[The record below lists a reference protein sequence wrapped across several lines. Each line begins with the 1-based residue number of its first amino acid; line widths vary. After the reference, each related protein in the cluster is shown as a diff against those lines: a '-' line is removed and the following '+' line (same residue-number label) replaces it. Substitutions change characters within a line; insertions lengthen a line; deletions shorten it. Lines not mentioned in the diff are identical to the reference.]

1 MIKISNLVH
10 KYTVWKDENTK
21 SEKTVLDGISLDIPS
36 GQFVAIL
43 GPNGSGK
50 STLAKHLNVL
60 LLPNDGT
67 VWIDGKDTKDKE
79 KLWQIRN
86 QVGMVFQNPDNQ
98 IIGTNVEEDVAFGP
112 ENQNVPSEKIR
123 EIVKSC
129 LLKVGLWEFR
139 RASPARLSGGQK
151 QRLAVADALAG
162 NPECIVLDEPT
173 AMLDPVSRKEVIRV
187 IRELN
192 QREKITIVL
201 ITHHTDEVVDADKIF
216 LMKEGHIIGAGTPD
230 EIFADEELLK
240 EAKMDLPQM
249 TQLGMRLK
257 KRGIEIHTPVLDEET
272 MTREILRLYGE
283 KKCEGQRS
291 AGR

>member
-10 KYTVWKDENTK
+10 KYTIWKDENTK

-60 LLPNDGT
+60 LLPAEGT
-67 VWIDGKDTKDKE
+67 VWINGKDTKDVE
-79 KLWQIRN
+79 KLWQIRS

-112 ENQNVPSEKIR
+112 ENKNVPSEQIR
-123 EIVKSC
+123 KIVKNC
-129 LLKVGLWEFR
+129 LDKVGLWNYR
-139 RASPARLSGGQK
+139 KASPSRLSGGQK

-162 NPECIVLDEPT
+162 SPECIVLDEPT

-192 QREKITIVL
+192 QKEKITIVL

-216 LMKEGHIIGAGTPD
+216 LMKEGHVIGEGTPEEVFSD
-230 EIFADEELLK
+230 EALLK
-240 EAKMDLPQM
+240 EAKMDVPQM

-257 KRGIEIHTPVLDEET
+257 KRGIPIQTPILDEES
-272 MTREILRLYGE
+272 MIKEIRRLYDE

>member
-1 MIKISNLVH
+1 MWISSYLH
-10 KYTVWKDENTK
+10 ENTK

-60 LLPNDGT
+60 LLPAEGT
-67 VWIDGKDTKDKE
+67 VWIDGKDTRDQE
-79 KLWQIRN
+79 KLWQIRS

-98 IIGTNVEEDVAFGP
+98 IIGTSVEEDVAFGP
-112 ENQNVPSEKIR
+112 ENQKLPSEKIR
-123 EIVKSC
+123 EIVKLC
-129 LLKVGLWEFR
+129 LTKVGLWEFR
-139 RASPARLSGGQK
+139 KASPTRLSGGQK
-151 QRLAVADALAG
+151 QRLVIADTLAG

-173 AMLDPVSRKEVIRV
+173 AMLDPVSRKEVIKV

-192 QREKITIVL
+192 QKEKITIVL
-201 ITHHTDEVVDADKIF
+201 ITHHTEEVVNADKIF
-216 LMKEGHIIGAGTPD
+216 LMKAGQIIGEGKPE
-230 EIFADEELLK
+230 EIFSDEELLK
-240 EAKMDLPQM
+240 EARMDVPQM

-257 KRGIEIHTPVLDEET
+257 KRGIEIHTPVLDEE
-272 MTREILRLYGE
+272 MMAREILRLYDE
-283 KKCEGQRS
+283 KKREGQRS

>member
-10 KYTVWKDENTK
+10 KYTIWKDENTK

-60 LLPNDGT
+60 LLPAEGT
-67 VWIDGKDTKDKE
+67 VWIDGKDTRDQE
-79 KLWQIRN
+79 KLWQIRS

-98 IIGTNVEEDVAFGP
+98 IIGTSVEEDVAFGP
-112 ENQNVPSEKIR
+112 ENQKLPSEKIR
-123 EIVKSC
+123 EIVKLC
-129 LLKVGLWEFR
+129 LTKVGLWEFR
-139 RASPARLSGGQK
+139 KASPTRLSGGQK
-151 QRLAVADALAG
+151 QRLAIADTLAG

-173 AMLDPVSRKEVIRV
+173 AMLDPVSRKEVIKV

-192 QREKITIVL
+192 QKEKITIVL
-201 ITHHTDEVVDADKIF
+201 ITHHTEEVVNADKIF
-216 LMKEGHIIGAGTPD
+216 LMKAGQIIGEGKPE
-230 EIFADEELLK
+230 EIFSDEELLK
-240 EAKMDLPQM
+240 EARMDVPQM

-257 KRGIEIHTPVLDEET
+257 KRGIEIHTPVLDEE
-272 MTREILRLYGE
+272 MMAREILRLYDE
-283 KKCEGQRS
+283 KKREGQRS

>member
-10 KYTVWKDENTK
+10 KYTIWKDENTK

-60 LLPNDGT
+60 LLPAEGT
-67 VWIDGKDTKDKE
+67 VWINGKDTKDVE
-79 KLWQIRN
+79 KLWQIRS

-98 IIGTNVEEDVAFGP
+98 IIGTNVEEDVGFGP
-112 ENQNVPSEKIR
+112 ENKNVPSEQIR
-123 EIVKSC
+123 KIVKNC
-129 LLKVGLWEFR
+129 LDKVGLWNYR
-139 RASPARLSGGQK
+139 KASPSRLSGGQK

-162 NPECIVLDEPT
+162 SPECIVLDEPT

-192 QREKITIVL
+192 QKEKITIVL

-216 LMKEGHIIGAGTPD
+216 LMKEGHVIGEGTPEEVFSD
-230 EIFADEELLK
+230 EALLK
-240 EAKMDLPQM
+240 EAKMDVPQM
-249 TQLGMRLK
+249 TQLGICLK
-257 KRGIEIHTPVLDEET
+257 KRGIPIQTPILDEES
-272 MTREILRLYGE
+272 MIKEIRRLYDE

>member
-10 KYTVWKDENTK
+10 KYTIWKDENTK

-60 LLPNDGT
+60 LLPAEGT
-67 VWIDGKDTKDKE
+67 VWIDGKDTRDQE
-79 KLWQIRN
+79 KLWQIRS

-98 IIGTNVEEDVAFGP
+98 IIGTSVEEDVAFGP
-112 ENQNVPSEKIR
+112 ENQKFPSEKIR
-123 EIVKSC
+123 EIVKLC
-129 LLKVGLWEFR
+129 LTKVGLWEFR
-139 RASPARLSGGQK
+139 KASPTRLSGGQK
-151 QRLAVADALAG
+151 QRLAIADTLAG

-173 AMLDPVSRKEVIRV
+173 AMLDPISRKEVIKV

-192 QREKITIVL
+192 QKEKITIVL
-201 ITHHTDEVVDADKIF
+201 ITHHTEEVVNADKIF
-216 LMKEGHIIGAGTPD
+216 LMKAGQIIGEGKPE
-230 EIFADEELLK
+230 EIFSDEELLK
-240 EAKMDLPQM
+240 EARMDVPQM

-257 KRGIEIHTPVLDEET
+257 KRGIEIHTPVLDEE
-272 MTREILRLYGE
+272 MMAREILRLYDE
-283 KKCEGQRS
+283 KKREGQRS

>member
-10 KYTVWKDENTK
+10 KYTIWKDENTK

-60 LLPNDGT
+60 LLPAEGT
-67 VWIDGKDTKDKE
+67 VWINGKDTKDVE
-79 KLWQIRN
+79 KLWQIRS

-112 ENQNVPSEKIR
+112 ENKNVPSEQIQK
-123 EIVKSC
+123 IVKNC
-129 LLKVGLWEFR
+129 LDKVGLWNYR
-139 RASPARLSGGQK
+139 KASPSRLSGGQK

-162 NPECIVLDEPT
+162 SPECIVLDEPT

-192 QREKITIVL
+192 QKEKITIVL

-216 LMKEGHIIGAGTPD
+216 LMKEGHVIGEGTPEEVFSD
-230 EIFADEELLK
+230 EALLK
-240 EAKMDLPQM
+240 EAKMDVPQM
-249 TQLGMRLK
+249 TQLGICLK
-257 KRGIEIHTPVLDEET
+257 KRGIPIQTPILDEES
-272 MTREILRLYGE
+272 MIKEIRRLYDE

>member
-60 LLPNDGT
+60 LLPDDGT

-79 KLWQIRN
+79 KLWQIRS

-129 LLKVGLWEFR
+129 LLKVGLWAFR
-139 RASPARLSGGQK
+139 RVSPARLSGGQK

-216 LMKEGHIIGAGTPD
+216 LMKEGRIIGVGTPD
-230 EIFADEELLK
+230 EIFSDEELLK
-240 EAKMDLPQM
+240 EAKMDFPQM

-283 KKCEGQRS
+283 KKSEGQRS

>member
-10 KYTVWKDENTK
+10 KYTIWKDENTK

-60 LLPNDGT
+60 LLPAEGT
-67 VWIDGKDTKDKE
+67 VWINGKDTKDVE
-79 KLWQIRN
+79 KLWQIRS

-112 ENQNVPSEKIR
+112 ENKNVPSEQIR
-123 EIVKSC
+123 KIVKNC
-129 LLKVGLWEFR
+129 LDKVGLWNYR
-139 RASPARLSGGQK
+139 KASPSRLSGGQK

-162 NPECIVLDEPT
+162 SPECIVLDEPT

-192 QREKITIVL
+192 QKEKITIVL

-216 LMKEGHIIGAGTPD
+216 LMKEGHVIGEGTPEEVFSD
-230 EIFADEELLK
+230 EALLK
-240 EAKMDLPQM
+240 EAKMDVPQM
-249 TQLGMRLK
+249 TQLGICLK
-257 KRGIEIHTPVLDEET
+257 KRGIPIQTPILDEES
-272 MTREILRLYGE
+272 MIKEIRRLYDE

>member
-1 MIKISNLVH
+1 M
-10 KYTVWKDENTK
+10 
-21 SEKTVLDGISLDIPS
+21 
-36 GQFVAIL
+36 
-43 GPNGSGK
+43 
-50 STLAKHLNVL
+50 
-60 LLPNDGT
+60 
-67 VWIDGKDTKDKE
+67 
-79 KLWQIRN
+79 
-86 QVGMVFQNPDNQ
+86 
-98 IIGTNVEEDVAFGP
+98 
-112 ENQNVPSEKIR
+112 
-123 EIVKSC
+123 KSC

-216 LMKEGHIIGAGTPD
+216 LMKGGHIIGAGTPD